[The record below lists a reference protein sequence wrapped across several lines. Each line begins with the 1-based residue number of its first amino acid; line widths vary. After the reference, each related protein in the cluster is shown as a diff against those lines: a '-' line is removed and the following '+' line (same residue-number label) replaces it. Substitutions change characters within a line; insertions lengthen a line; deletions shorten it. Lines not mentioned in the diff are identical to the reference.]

1 MARMSMSPNPSSLS
15 NYITDR
21 LNILSKAENQR
32 KENDDYF
39 PDIRRALSSRGYEID
54 IESSVEDGISIT
66 DDELSSI
73 AQSIS
78 IISQMKDGRKKKVNK
93 KNHIQEDFQWLDK
106 GEDFVNLLLVY
117 TILDIHAI

>member
-21 LNILSKAENQR
+21 LNILSKAENQQ

-54 IESSVEDGISIT
+54 IESSVGDAIT

-78 IISQMKDGRKKKVNK
+78 IINQMKDGRKKKVNK

-117 TILDIHAI
+117 IILDIHAL